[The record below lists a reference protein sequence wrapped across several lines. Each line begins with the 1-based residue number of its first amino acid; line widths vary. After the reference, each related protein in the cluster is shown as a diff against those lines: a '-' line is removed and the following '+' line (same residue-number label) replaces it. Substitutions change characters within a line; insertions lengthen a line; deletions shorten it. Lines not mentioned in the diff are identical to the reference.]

1 MEKRGK
7 NYENHM
13 VESYSFKT
21 DEMNVQHTRMLK
33 VVILDCGN
41 LIFFFPPLYFS
52 LFLMMSNQ
60 EISLTAELQQLTVEV
75 EQDRETVSSSQ
86 LPDLNFTRLDIVWA
100 ILCVASAQPR
110 SSALFIKME
119 PQKWYQTQDSRKYSW
134 GFTKQA

>member
-41 LIFFFPPLYFS
+41 LIFFFSS
-52 LFLMMSNQ
+52 LVFL
-60 EISLTAELQQLTVEV
+60 SLLND
-75 EQDRETVSSSQ
+75 EQSG
-86 LPDLNFTRLDIVWA
+86 NKFN
-100 ILCVASAQPR
+100 C
-110 SSALFIKME
+110 
-119 PQKWYQTQDSRKYSW
+119 
-134 GFTKQA
+134 